1 MTNKP
6 LAGRRA
12 VITGASRGLGRGIA
26 VALAKSGASVALL
39 GRDLSQ
45 LEVTES
51 AVKQFG
57 VESRC
62 FAADVTEEAQVARVE
77 REVVDHFH
85 GVDILINN
93 AGVVLRKLVVETTLE
108 EWNQVIQTNLT
119 GAFLMCRAFLPHMKG
134 RGYGRIINLT
144 SIMSHIS
151 LPMRTAYAAS
161 KGGVLAMSRA
171 LALEL
176 APEGITVV
184 CISPGPFV
192 TEMTEP
198 LMDNPEVQR
207 TFTSRVPL
215 GRWGKPEEIGELAAY
230 LCGDTA
236 SFITGSDILIDGGWC
251 AQ

>member
-1 MTNKP
+1 MTKKP
-6 LAGRRA
+6 LQGRRA
-12 VITGASRGLGRGIA
+12 VITGASRGLGKGIA
-26 VALAKSGASVALL
+26 LGLAKSGASVALL
-39 GRDLSQ
+39 GRTLPQ
-45 LEVTES
+45 LQETQS
-51 AVKQFG
+51 AAKQFG
-57 VESRC
+57 VESR
-62 FAADVTEEAQVARVE
+62 FFVTDVTDEENVAQVAR
-77 REVVDHFH
+77 EVVGHFG
-85 GVDILINN
+85 GVDILVNN
-93 AGVVLRKLVVETTLE
+93 AGVVLRKGVTETSLT

-119 GAFLMCRAFLPHMKG
+119 GAFLMCRAFVPHMKG

-151 LPMRTAYAAS
+151 LPLRTAYAAS
-161 KGGVLAMSRA
+161 KGGLLAMSRA

-198 LMDNPEVQR
+198 LKDDPEVQR
-207 TFTSRVPL
+207 TFTSRIPL
-215 GRWGKPEEIGELAAY
+215 GRWGNPEEIGELAAY
-230 LCGDTA
+230 LCGEHA

>member
-1 MTNKP
+1 MANKP

-26 VALAKSGASVALL
+26 VALAKSGASVALV

-57 VESRC
+57 GESRC
-62 FAADVTEEAQVARVE
+62 FVGDVADEAQVARLE

-85 GVDILINN
+85 GVDILVNN
-93 AGVVLRKLVVETTLE
+93 AGVVLRKLVVETSLE

-119 GAFLMCRAFLPHMKG
+119 GVFLMCRAFLPHMKG
-134 RGYGRIINLT
+134 RGYGRIINIT
-144 SIMSHIS
+144 SMMSHIS
-151 LPMRTAYAAS
+151 LPMRTAYSAS
-161 KGGVLAMSRA
+161 KGGLLAMSRA

-207 TFTSRVPL
+207 TFSSRIPL

-230 LCGDTA
+230 LCGDYA